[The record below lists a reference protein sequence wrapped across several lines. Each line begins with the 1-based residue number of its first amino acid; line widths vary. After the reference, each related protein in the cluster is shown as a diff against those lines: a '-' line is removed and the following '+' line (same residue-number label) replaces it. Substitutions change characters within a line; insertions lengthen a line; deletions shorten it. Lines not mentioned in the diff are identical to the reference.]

1 MKRLIPALL
10 LAVVP
15 LASVAAEVSA
25 PAATIGGGADPLS
38 GGYLVK
44 LTLSLLGVLAL
55 LFVLIGLMKRFGGLP
70 RAGRQQEIAVQGSL
84 AVGPRERVV
93 WIEVAGHQLVL
104 GVTSGQIEPLL
115 HLPPDAVPA
124 RPVAPSVDPLME
136 AAPIGRSRGGEFDQV
151 LAGVELRGERR

>member
-1 MKRLIPALL
+1 MLRLSAVLFALIPGLL
-10 LAVVP
+10 LA
-15 LASVAAEVSA
+15 AEVA
-25 PAATIGGGADPLS
+25 VPAGGPDPLS

-55 LFVLIGLMKRFGGLP
+55 LFALIALMKRFGGLP
-70 RAGRQQEIAVQGSL
+70 RAGRQQEITVQGSL

-115 HLPPDAVPA
+115 HLPPEAMVERAEPADALMDESLPA
-124 RPVAPSVDPLME
+124 A
-136 AAPIGRSRGGEFDQV
+136 RSKGGFDQA
-151 LAGVELRGERR
+151 LADVNIRSEPR

>member
-1 MKRLIPALL
+1 MHRLPAVL
-10 LAVVP
+10 LALVP
-15 LASVAAEVSA
+15 GLLQAAEGVL
-25 PAATIGGGADPLS
+25 PASGPDPLS

-55 LFVLIGLMKRFGGLP
+55 LFVLIALMRRFGGLP

-104 GVTSGQIEPLL
+104 GVASGQIEPLL
-115 HLPPDAVPA
+115 HLPPEAVDTTA
-124 RPVAPSVDPLME
+124 QTSDPLLDVP
-136 AAPIGRSRGGEFDQV
+136 PISMPKSKGGFEQTLADVNIRSDAR
-151 LAGVELRGERR
+151 

>member
-1 MKRLIPALL
+1 MHRLPAVLLALVPGLL
-10 LAVVP
+10 LAAENAVP
-15 LASVAAEVSA
+15 A
-25 PAATIGGGADPLS
+25 GGPDPLS

-55 LFVLIGLMKRFGGLP
+55 LFVLIVLMRRFGGLS

-115 HLPPDAVPA
+115 HLPPEAGDALVQPA
-124 RPVAPSVDPLME
+124 DPLLE
-136 AAPIGRSRGGEFDQV
+136 VPPISRPKGAFEQTLAEVNIRSDAR
-151 LAGVELRGERR
+151 